1 MATAVATHH
10 RNLRF
15 EGGGGQSEDGGH
27 LAHVGTRARKAIDV
41 AFFGG
46 LLHAG
51 LGQGSAAREA
61 AAAAVGARQT
71 SLRFVNQRVLLDL
84 ELLCH
89 EVQNHGKH
97 TAQDSENRKGNK

>member
-1 MATAVATHH
+1 MEGEFWQLPLQRTTAIFGSKAAAV
-10 RNLRF
+10 RL

-27 LAHVGTRARKAIDV
+27 LAHVGAGAGQSVDV

-51 LGQGSAAREA
+51 LGQGTTAREA
-61 AAAAVGARQT
+61 AAAAVGAGQT

-89 EVQNHGKH
+89 EVQNHG
-97 TAQDSENRKGNK
+97 Q